1 MLLTEVETIRLENLR
16 KLSSTSFSGDTEEKE
31 TRKTGIKKYKDK
43 QNKLINENLK
53 NYCFNRISF

>member
-1 MLLTEVETIRLENLR
+1 MLLTEVETIRLENLG
-16 KLSSTSFSGDTEEKE
+16 KLSSTSLSGDTEEKE